1 MEKLCMVHGHKKAV
15 NARPERRKLPSA
27 SAEAKIGHTLHTCK
41 HTQTFAF
48 CYSKFGGKMVER
60 PESGKML
67 SHPTCKEVEMEEET
81 QAHTSRSREAKKHY
95 KERRERK

>member
-1 MEKLCMVHGHKKAV
+1 
-15 NARPERRKLPSA
+15 
-27 SAEAKIGHTLHTCK
+27 
-41 HTQTFAF
+41 
-48 CYSKFGGKMVER
+48 MVER